1 MYGISVLIS
10 PLNMSRPEVISLHCE
25 CFIYEKL
32 IHKHPRN
39 TKTAPVQIRKKK
51 NRQNVDNFLCRP
63 KGTEGHVDNNIL

>member
-10 PLNMSRPEVISLHCE
+10 PLNMSQPEVISLHCE

-39 TKTAPVQIRKKK
+39 TETAPVQIRKKQK
-51 NRQNVDNFLCRP
+51 KIGKMLTTSCVDW
-63 KGTEGHVDNNIL
+63 KGQKDT

>member
-51 NRQNVDNFLCRP
+51 IGKKLTTSCVDR
-63 KGTEGHVDNNIL
+63 KGQKDT

>member
-10 PLNMSRPEVISLHCE
+10 PLNMSQPEVISLHCE

-39 TKTAPVQIRKKK
+39 TKTAPVQIRKKPK
-51 NRQNVDNFLCRP
+51 KIGKMLTTSCVDW
-63 KGTEGHVDNNIL
+63 KGQKDT

>member
-51 NRQNVDNFLCRP
+51 KKIGKKLTTSCVDR
-63 KGTEGHVDNNIL
+63 KGQKDT